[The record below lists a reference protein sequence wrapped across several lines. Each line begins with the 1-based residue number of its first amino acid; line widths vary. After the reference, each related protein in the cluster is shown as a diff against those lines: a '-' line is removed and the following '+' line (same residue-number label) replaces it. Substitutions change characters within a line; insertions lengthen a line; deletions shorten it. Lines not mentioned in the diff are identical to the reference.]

1 MRINIITED
10 REKYMDILLLA
21 DPQEDM
27 ILKYLHQSD
36 LFVLS
41 EEGVIK
47 TVCAVVRL
55 NDRACEI
62 KNIATIE
69 GERGKG
75 YGTHMIHYVCEHY
88 SSRFQTIFVGTGNSK
103 NTVGFYEKCGF
114 SVSHIVADFFV
125 DHYREPIYE
134 EGKQLMDMC
143 YWRRWGGGER
153 GVL

>member
-69 GERGKG
+69 DERGKG
-75 YGTHMIHYVCEHY
+75 YGTHMIHYVCVQQPVSDDIRGNRQFEEH
-88 SSRFQTIFVGTGNSK
+88 
-103 NTVGFYEKCGF
+103 C
-114 SVSHIVADFFV
+114 
-125 DHYREPIYE
+125 
-134 EGKQLMDMC
+134 
-143 YWRRWGGGER
+143 

>member
-55 NDRACEI
+55 NDLSLIHILYCRKISRMCE
-62 KNIATIE
+62 E
-69 GERGKG
+69 
-75 YGTHMIHYVCEHY
+75 
-88 SSRFQTIFVGTGNSK
+88 SS
-103 NTVGFYEKCGF
+103 
-114 SVSHIVADFFV
+114 
-125 DHYREPIYE
+125 
-134 EGKQLMDMC
+134 
-143 YWRRWGGGER
+143 
-153 GVL
+153 

>member
-62 KNIATIE
+62 KNMCVNITAA
-69 GERGKG
+69 GFRR
-75 YGTHMIHYVCEHY
+75 Y
-88 SSRFQTIFVGTGNSK
+88 SWEQAIRRILWASMK
-103 NTVGFYEKCGF
+103 
-114 SVSHIVADFFV
+114 SVDF
-125 DHYREPIYE
+125 RCRI
-134 EGKQLMDMC
+134 L
-143 YWRRWGGGER
+143 
-153 GVL
+153 